1 MNFTFGII
9 TDGNADDRVNLIID
23 SIEKQNIK
31 NYEVIV
37 VGPNYYNRKNTTSI
51 LFKEDPRGHIT
62 YKKNLIT
69 YNAKYD
75 NVVYM
80 HDYYALEP
88 EWYLGQISKGDDF
101 YIRMDKIVNY
111 DGSRFR
117 DWCIWPHNGNE
128 MDQVKHNCLLPYSI
142 TGLSKYMY
150 ISGGYWIAKLNV
162 MKEFP
167 LDERLFWGEG
177 EDVIWSKIVRKK
189 YNFDMNENSTVR
201 IIKSGKDRVFKE
213 MEGELLEKIKLLNDK
228 INNI

>member
-1 MNFTFGII
+1 
-9 TDGNADDRVNLIID
+9 
-23 SIEKQNIK
+23 
-31 NYEVIV
+31 
-37 VGPNYYNRKNTTSI
+37 
-51 LFKEDPRGHIT
+51 
-62 YKKNLIT
+62 
-69 YNAKYD
+69 
-75 NVVYM
+75 
-80 HDYYALEP
+80 
-88 EWYLGQISKGDDF
+88 
-101 YIRMDKIVNY
+101 
-111 DGSRFR
+111 
-117 DWCIWPHNGNE
+117 